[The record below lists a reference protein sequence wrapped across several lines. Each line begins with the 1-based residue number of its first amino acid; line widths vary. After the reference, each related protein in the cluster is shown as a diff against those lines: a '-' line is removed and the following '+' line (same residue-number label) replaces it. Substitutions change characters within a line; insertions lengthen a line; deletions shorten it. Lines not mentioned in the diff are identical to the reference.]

1 MPTRSR
7 AHSRLAL
14 IALSIVAIASP
25 FAAVAQQYSLG
36 SSNTAS
42 ADPPVPRPDTTP
54 CVVNL
59 YTNQE
64 FADYN
69 NKPFTFAPPAACP
82 GPWSKVVLTGDYY
95 ITPGIQYDR
104 TSQIFL
110 NGVNIYFGTTP
121 EPTSDT
127 VNDPWHF
134 ENDLTDYASMFTS
147 AQSGYASLGN
157 TVDSTYTG
165 IIYGTVNVY
174 FYPVDAKNP
183 APTTADAVYALPSG
197 GGATTVNNSTP
208 GFTTTLTLPTNLTN
222 LYLDVVSQSQN
233 EEEQW
238 FYCLPNDVAGD
249 FGDCGNTNFRETD
262 ITIDGVLAGIA
273 PVSPWIYTGGLDPYL
288 WFPIT
293 GNQTLN
299 LKAYRVNLS
308 PFAGAL
314 SDGQPH
320 VIGVSVFNAFEYFTE
335 TASLLAYEDHGAST
349 TGGSVT
355 SNTLTAPNPDVTE
368 TISEDASG
376 DISGTVLTT
385 SQRSYTISGTV
396 KTSSGTITN
405 TVTGNQNFSNNS
417 YLYDGELA
425 YTQNVNMTSTAEQD
439 FSGNGSKTTSSW
451 SFPFVLNL
459 TETLDPNT
467 GNIAQVT
474 TSNQTYTLNQTT
486 GSGLWHPG
494 SSYGEQ
500 NIVNAADTLLLIYED
515 GGYYIGGNTGQS
527 ETQQYFQ
534 SDSNGYCYYQQ
545 LAAGANVLTAFG
557 GRSMCTESPYATGT
571 AVHRIMPIGH
581 VNKIPVHAAT
591 FVGPL
596 VHKAH
601 PAKKPVSPVKPVV
614 STVAAPIDL
623 KR

>member
-1 MPTRSR
+1 LPTRSR
-7 AHSRLAL
+7 ASFRLATL
-14 IALSIVAIASP
+14 AVCILALAAP
-25 FAAVAQQYSLG
+25 FAAHAQQYTIG

-42 ADPPVPRPDTTP
+42 ADPPVTRPDTTP

-69 NKPFTFAPPAACP
+69 NKPFNFAPPANCP

-121 EPTSDT
+121 EPTSAT

-134 ENDLTDYASMFTS
+134 ENDLTSYASLFTS
-147 AQSGYASLGN
+147 AQTGYASLGN
-157 TVDSTYTG
+157 TVNSTYTG

-174 FYPVDAKNP
+174 FYPVDASNP
-183 APTTADAVYALPSG
+183 AGSAADVVYPLPSG
-197 GGATTVNNSTP
+197 GGATTVNSSTP

-238 FYCLPNDVAGD
+238 FYCLPNDIAGEFD
-249 FGDCGNTNFRETD
+249 DCGNTNFRETD
-262 ITIDGVLAGIA
+262 ITIDGTLAGIA

-314 SDGQPH
+314 SDGKPH

-335 TASLLAYEDHGAST
+335 TASLLAYEDHGSTT

-368 TISEDASG
+368 NISVDGSG

-385 SQRSYTISGTV
+385 SQRSYSISGTV
-396 KTSSGTITN
+396 NTSSGTVTN
-405 TVTGNQNFSNNS
+405 TVTGSQNFSNNTT
-417 YLYDGELA
+417 LYDGELA
-425 YTQNVNMTSTAEQD
+425 YTQNVNMTSTAEQN
-439 FSGNGSKTTSSW
+439 FSGGGTATTSDW

-467 GNIAQVT
+467 GNISQVT
-474 TSNQTYTLNQTT
+474 TSNQSYTLNQTT
-486 GSGLWHPG
+486 GTGLWHPATHA
-494 SSYGEQ
+494 EQ
-500 NIVNAADTLLLIYED
+500 NIVNAADTLLLVYDD

-527 ETQQYFQ
+527 ETQQYFVAD
-534 SDSNGYCYYQQ
+534 SDGYCYYQT
-545 LAAGANVLTAFG
+545 LTAANNALTAYD
-557 GRSMCTESPYATGT
+557 GRDICADSPYAGT
-571 AVHRIMPIGH
+571 AVHRIAPIGLH
-581 VNKIPVHAAT
+581 GAKVPVHPAPS
-591 FVGPL
+591 VGPL
-596 VHKAH
+596 VHKPHSTTKAVVRR
-601 PAKKPVSPVKPVV
+601 KPI
-614 STVAAPIDL
+614 VAATKAAPVL
-623 KR
+623 RNR

>member
-1 MPTRSR
+1 MSARSR
-7 AHSRLAL
+7 ACFRLAPV
-14 IALSIVAIASP
+14 ALFLLVLAASP
-25 FAAVAQQYSLG
+25 SANAQQYVLG

-42 ADPPVPRPDTTP
+42 ADPPVSHPDTTP

-64 FADYN
+64 FADYT
-69 NKPFTFAPPAACP
+69 NKPFNFAPPAGCP
-82 GPWSKVVLTGDYY
+82 GPWAKVVLEGDYY

-121 EPTSDT
+121 EPTSAT

-134 ENDLTDYASMFTS
+134 ENDLTSYASLFS
-147 AQSGYASLGN
+147 AAQTGYASLGN
-157 TVDSTYTG
+157 TVSSEYTG

-174 FYPVDAKNP
+174 FYPLPSGAT
-183 APTTADAVYALPSG
+183 APVTADVVYALPAG
-197 GGATTVNNSTP
+197 GGATTVNSSTP
-208 GFTTTLTLPTNLTN
+208 GFTTTLTLPTNLTS

-238 FYCLPNDVAGD
+238 FYCLPNDIAGEFD
-249 FGDCGNTNFRETD
+249 DCGNTNFRETD
-262 ITIDGVLAGIA
+262 ITVDGTLAGIA

-288 WFPIT
+288 WFPIP

-314 SDGQPH
+314 SDGKPH

-355 SNTLTAPNPDVTE
+355 SNTLTAPDPTVVEDVT
-368 TISEDASG
+368 TDSSG
-376 DISGTVLTT
+376 NISGTVLTT
-385 SQRSYTISGTV
+385 EQRSYTITGTV
-396 KTSSGTITN
+396 NTSTGPITN
-405 TVTGNQNFSNNS
+405 TVRGSQNFSNNTL
-417 YLYDGELA
+417 LYDGETV

-439 FSGNGSKTTSSW
+439 ASSGSNTSTSSW
-451 SFPFVLNL
+451 SFPFILNL

-467 GNIAQVT
+467 GNISQVT

-486 GSGLWHPG
+486 GVGVWHP
-494 SSYGEQ
+494 STTYGEQ
-500 NIVNAADTLLLIYED
+500 NIVNSGDTLELVYED
-515 GGYYIGGNTGQS
+515 GGYYVGGNSGQFS
-527 ETQQYFQ
+527 TQQYFV
-534 SDSNGYCYYQQ
+534 SGTGGCYYQQ
-545 LAAGANVLTAFG
+545 LAAVGNLLTSFG
-557 GRSMCTESPYATGT
+557 GRSGCAESPDAVGT
-571 AVHRIMPIGH
+571 AVHRFNPFAPKGKLI
-581 VNKIPVHAAT
+581 VPVT
-591 FVGPL
+591 TTIGPL

-601 PAKKPVSPVKPVV
+601 MVKKPIVPVTHATAG
-614 STVAAPIDL
+614 SQ
-623 KR
+623 R